1 MLVQHMAALNNGKRI
16 VLASGSPR
24 RREILTMLGLAHE
37 VHASA
42 FEENLDKGAFPTPAE
57 YAKTNASSKAAA
69 VVAELA
75 AGGGAGRCPDLVIGS
90 DTIVVVDGRILEK
103 PRSEAAAYEMLATLS
118 GREHSVL
125 SAVALFTPSRSE
137 VRDKPA
143 TVFCEHTRV
152 RFAPLSPETIAAY
165 IRTGEPM
172 DKAGSYGI
180 QGVGGSFITG
190 ITGCYYNVMG
200 FPLHAFTSAVAR
212 LLDAGEL

>member
-1 MLVQHMAALNNGKRI
+1 MIVQHMAALNGKRI

-37 VHASA
+37 VHVSA
-42 FEENLDKGAFPTPAE
+42 FEENLDKATFPTPAD
-57 YAKTNASSKAAA
+57 YAKTNAAFDMLSS
-69 VVAELA
+69 
-75 AGGGAGRCPDLVIGS
+75 
-90 DTIVVVDGRILEK
+90 
-103 PRSEAAAYEMLATLS
+103 LS
-118 GREHSVL
+118 GQEHSVL

-143 TVFCEHTRV
+143 SVFCEHTRV

-200 FPLHAFTSAVAR
+200 FPLHAFTSAVAG